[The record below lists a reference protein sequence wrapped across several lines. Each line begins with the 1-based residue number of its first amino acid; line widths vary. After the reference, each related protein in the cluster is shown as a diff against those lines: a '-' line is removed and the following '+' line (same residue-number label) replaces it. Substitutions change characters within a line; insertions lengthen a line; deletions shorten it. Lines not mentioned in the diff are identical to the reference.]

1 MNNIKFPV
9 PVIQNVC
16 GEVIRKEPE
25 RACWRCFLFAL
36 IYIFVR
42 RWQIIPVVS
51 NFSVLFFFFLFLV
64 LLNLF
69 LHPFCLTVSTFSH
82 QLPVILPFGFLIPLF
97 LQFSAFLLIFPV
109 HQRPDQIIFYWCQD
123 TSPLFWVAITYTRI
137 KKILPKSKGT
147 NYLFSAVS
155 SSHNKIEPKSFFM
168 RLIFSSFERDSNSCS
183 CLNAVSIL

>member
-25 RACWRCFLFAL
+25 RACWRRFRFIL

-51 NFSVLFFFFLFLV
+51 NFSVPFFFFLFLV

-69 LHPFCLTVSTFSH
+69 LNPFCLTVGAFSH
-82 QLPVILPFGFLIPLF
+82 QLPVILPLGFLVPLF
-97 LQFSAFLLIFPV
+97 LQLSAFLFVFPV
-109 HQRPDQIIFYWCQD
+109 HQRLDQIIFYWCQNVF
-123 TSPLFWVAITYTRI
+123 PLWVAMVI
-137 KKILPKSKGT
+137 
-147 NYLFSAVS
+147 
-155 SSHNKIEPKSFFM
+155 
-168 RLIFSSFERDSNSCS
+168 
-183 CLNAVSIL
+183 